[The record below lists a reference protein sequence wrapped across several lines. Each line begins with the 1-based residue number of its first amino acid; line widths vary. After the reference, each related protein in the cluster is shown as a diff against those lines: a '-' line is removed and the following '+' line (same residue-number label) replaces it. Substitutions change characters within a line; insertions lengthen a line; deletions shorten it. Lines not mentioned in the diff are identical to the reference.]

1 MSDIIVKEVQTRR
14 ELREFIHLPAKVHK
28 DEPGW
33 LPPLYSDEWHLFDKK
48 KNRSYSYADAAFFL
62 AWKDRKPVGRIMTL
76 INNRYN
82 EIKNEKHG
90 RFSFM
95 ECYNDREIFHALI
108 SKAEEWVRNRGM
120 VKIVG
125 PMGFSDKDPQG
136 FQIEGFEYPYLFTAP
151 TNSPYMPALL
161 EEEGYTKEID
171 LVNYNLPVPESYPSV
186 YLKAME
192 RYSRNGEIT
201 IKVEEEEKYAVIDIT
216 EPIEKNAE
224 IVARIVAGSLF
235 WYVSA
240 IGGPP
245 TPVVVPAKPDASPA
259 TTSARSVGRNRRP
272 VIDATTASSTDPM
285 MRYSGCSAAVSRVP
299 SYSRWSQDS
308 HIVIPITAYELLS
321 AVSILSDWK
330 LSSTSTSSSSTGC
343 GAATSR
349 PAAPSASSSGSV
361 DPAPGWSRP
370 CPTRAPVQSRLAPAP

>member
-1 MSDIIVKEVQTRR
+1 MSDIIVKEVQSRR

-28 DEPGW
+28 GEPGW

-48 KNRSYSYADAAFFL
+48 KNRSYNYADAAFFL
-62 AWKDRKPVGRIMTL
+62 AWKDGKPVGRIMTL

-171 LVNYNLPVPESYPSV
+171 LVNYNLPIPESYPSV
-186 YLKAME
+186 YLKALE

-201 IKVEEEEKYAVIDIT
+201 ITEFKSKKEIKPVIIPVLELMNKTFSDIYGYVPLNDAEKEEFAGRYLPILDPEFVKVARSKGEFVGF
-216 EPIEKNAE
+216 
-224 IVARIVAGSLF
+224 IVALPDMTAGIIAARGKLFPFGIFRIMKGMKESTKLMMMLGGVREEFRGKGID
-235 WYVSA
+235 VMMA
-240 IGGPP
+240 I
-245 TPVVVPAKPDASPA
+245 KLLD
-259 TTSARSVGRNRRP
+259 SARKHNKT
-272 VIDATTASSTDPM
+272 IL
-285 MRYSGCSAAVSRVP
+285 
-299 SYSRWSQDS
+299 DS
-308 HIVIPITAYELLS
+308 HLIMEQNARMRAECERMKGKIVKRFRIFQKSL
-321 AVSILSDWK
+321 
-330 LSSTSTSSSSTGC
+330 
-343 GAATSR
+343 
-349 PAAPSASSSGSV
+349 V
-361 DPAPGWSRP
+361 DK
-370 CPTRAPVQSRLAPAP
+370 

>member
-1 MSDIIVKEVQTRR
+1 MSEIIVKEVQSRR

-28 DEPGW
+28 GEPGW

-48 KNRSYSYADAAFFL
+48 KNRSYNYSDAAFFL
-62 AWKDRKPVGRIMTL
+62 AWKDGKPVGRIMTL

-108 SKAEEWVRNRGM
+108 TKAEEWVRNKGM

-171 LVNYNLPVPESYPSV
+171 LVNYNLPIPESYPSV
-186 YLKAME
+186 YLKALE

-201 IKVEEEEKYAVIDIT
+201 ITEFKSKKEIKPIIIPVLELMNQTFINIYGYVPLNDAEKEEFASRYLPVLDPEFVKIAKSKNEFVGFAVALPDLTPGIIAARGKLFPLGILRILKEMKKSTKLMLMLGGVREDYRGKGIDVMMAMKL
-216 EPIEKNAE
+216 IE
-224 IVARIVAGSLF
+224 
-235 WYVSA
+235 
-240 IGGPP
+240 
-245 TPVVVPAKPDASPA
+245 
-259 TTSARSVGRNRRP
+259 SARKHNKKT
-272 VIDATTASSTDPM
+272 I
-285 MRYSGCSAAVSRVP
+285 
-299 SYSRWSQDS
+299 DS
-308 HIVIPITAYELLS
+308 HLIMELNARMRAECERMNGKIVKRFRIFQKSL
-321 AVSILSDWK
+321 
-330 LSSTSTSSSSTGC
+330 
-343 GAATSR
+343 
-349 PAAPSASSSGSV
+349 V
-361 DPAPGWSRP
+361 D
-370 CPTRAPVQSRLAPAP
+370 

>member
-201 IKVEEEEKYAVIDIT
+201 ITEFRSKKEIKPIIIPVLELMNQTFRNIYGYVPLNDAEKEEFASRYLPILDPEFVKIAKSKNEFVGFVVALPDMTPGIIAARGLLFPLGIFRILKEMKKSTKLMLMLGGVREDYRGKGIDVMMAMKL
-216 EPIEKNAE
+216 IE
-224 IVARIVAGSLF
+224 
-235 WYVSA
+235 
-240 IGGPP
+240 
-245 TPVVVPAKPDASPA
+245 
-259 TTSARSVGRNRRP
+259 SARKHNKNT
-272 VIDATTASSTDPM
+272 I
-285 MRYSGCSAAVSRVP
+285 
-299 SYSRWSQDS
+299 DS
-308 HIVIPITAYELLS
+308 HLIMEHNERMRAECERMNGKIVKRFRIFRKS
-321 AVSILSDWK
+321 
-330 LSSTSTSSSSTGC
+330 
-343 GAATSR
+343 
-349 PAAPSASSSGSV
+349 
-361 DPAPGWSRP
+361 
-370 CPTRAPVQSRLAPAP
+370 LAD